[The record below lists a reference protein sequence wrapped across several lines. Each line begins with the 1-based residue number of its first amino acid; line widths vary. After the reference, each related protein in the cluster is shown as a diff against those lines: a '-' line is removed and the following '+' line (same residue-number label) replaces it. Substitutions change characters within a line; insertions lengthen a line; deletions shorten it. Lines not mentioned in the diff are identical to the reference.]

1 MRKALTAARD
11 LFGDEEQR
19 ELFMDSMEL
28 LFKEYA
34 ASAKRALPL
43 GKLRIRVKGSAG
55 GHNGLKNIIAQ
66 LGTDAFPRIR
76 IGVGAPPHPDYDMA
90 DWVLSAFKDQDAVD
104 MRDAALRA
112 AHAAECYIT
121 DGADRAMNRFN

>member
-1 MRKALTAARD
+1 MGKHVSEQSRHLKTKD
-11 LFGDEEQR
+11 EPQEFPEIDEIDEESR
-19 ELFMDSMEL
+19 G
-28 LFKEYA
+28 
-34 ASAKRALPL
+34 AK
-43 GKLRIRVKGSAG
+43 K
-55 GHNGLKNIIAQ
+55 
-66 LGTDAFPRIR
+66 
-76 IGVGAPPHPDYDMA
+76 A

>member
-1 MRKALTAARD
+1 MPWRQD
-11 LFGDEEQR
+11 
-19 ELFMDSMEL
+19 
-28 LFKEYA
+28 
-34 ASAKRALPL
+34 
-43 GKLRIRVKGSAG
+43 
-55 GHNGLKNIIAQ
+55 
-66 LGTDAFPRIR
+66 IR